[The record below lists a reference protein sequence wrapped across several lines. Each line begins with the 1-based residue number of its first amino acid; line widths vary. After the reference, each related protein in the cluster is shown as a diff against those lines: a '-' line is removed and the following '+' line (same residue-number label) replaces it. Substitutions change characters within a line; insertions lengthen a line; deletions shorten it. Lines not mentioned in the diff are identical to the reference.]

1 MKEKELVCG
10 NVALSEAAIRAGCRY
25 YFGYP
30 ITPQNEVTSYMS
42 LRMDEVGGVF
52 LQAESELASI
62 NMVFGAALTGAKAM
76 TTSSSP
82 GISLMQEGISY
93 LAGCELPAVIVNV
106 MRGGPG
112 LGNIAPS
119 QSDYF
124 QAVKGG
130 GHGDYRLLVFA
141 PSTVQE
147 VADYTY
153 TAFSKAGEY
162 RMQVMILM
170 DGLLGQMMEPVYFP
184 DMSASFSYRNDWALT
199 GCENREPRSIK
210 SLLLEEGALER
221 HNENLQKKYDKIRKK
236 EVLYDTFLADD
247 ADVLLAAFGFCG
259 RLCRKAVEELRKK
272 GIKAGLFRP
281 ITLWPF
287 PGEVFAGLSKK
298 PAKIFCVEMNAGQM
312 VEDIMLY
319 ADDKNKVRFVG
330 RTGGGV
336 PSVSEIVTA
345 VIRARDEKNI

>member
-1 MKEKELVCG
+1 MKEKKLVCG
-10 NVALSEAAIRAGCRY
+10 NVALSEAAIRAGCRF

-42 LRMDEVGGVF
+42 LRMNEVGGVF
-52 LQAESELASI
+52 LQAESELASV

-141 PSTVQE
+141 PSTLQE
-147 VADYTY
+147 IVDYTY
-153 TAFSKAGEY
+153 MAFSKAGQY

-170 DGLLGQMMEPVYFP
+170 DGLMGQMMEPVSFP
-184 DMSASFSYRNDWALT
+184 EMSESFSYRNDWALT
-199 GCENREPRSIK
+199 GCKKREPRSIK
-210 SLLLEEGALER
+210 SLFLEEGVLER
-221 HNENLQKKYDKIRKK
+221 HNKSLQKKYGEIREK
-236 EVLYDTFLADD
+236 EILYDTFLADD
-247 ADVLLAAFGFCG
+247 ADVLLTAFGFCG
-259 RLCRKAVEELRKK
+259 RLCKKAVEELRGM

-287 PGEVFAGLSKK
+287 PGDVFTGLSKRSR
-298 PAKIFCVEMNAGQM
+298 KIFCVEMNAGQM
-312 VEDIMLY
+312 VEDIMFY
-319 ADDKNKVRFVG
+319 ADDKNKVGFIG
-330 RTGGGV
+330 RTGGGI
-336 PSVSEIVTA
+336 PSVSEIVKA
-345 VIRARDEKNI
+345 VTGKR

>member
-1 MKEKELVCG
+1 
-10 NVALSEAAIRAGCRY
+10 I
-25 YFGYP
+25 
-30 ITPQNEVTSYMS
+30 
-42 LRMDEVGGVF
+42 GGVF

-76 TTSSSP
+76 TSSSSP

-124 QAVKGG
+124 QSVKGG

-141 PSTVQE
+141 PSTLQE
-147 VADYTY
+147 VVDYTY

-162 RMQVMILM
+162 RMQVMILI

-184 DMSASFSYRNDWALT
+184 EMSETFAYAADWALT
-199 GCENREPRSIK
+199 GCDGREPRSIK
-210 SLLLEEGALER
+210 SLLLEEGALEK
-221 HNENLQKKYDKIRKK
+221 HNENLQRKYSKIRAK
-236 EVLYDTFLADD
+236 EILCDTFMTDD

-259 RLCRKAVEELRKK
+259 RLCKKAVEELRAM

-287 PGEVFAGLSKK
+287 PEKVLADLSVKSK
-298 PAKIFCVEMNAGQM
+298 KIFCVEMNSGQM
-312 VEDIMLY
+312 LEDVKLC
-319 ADDKNKVRFVG
+319 ADDKGKVEFIG
-330 RTGGGV
+330 RMGGGI
-336 PSVSEIVTA
+336 PSVSGIIDRIA
-345 VIRARDEKNI
+345 GGK